1 MKRPVLALAL
11 ACLSASPALA
21 ANWAVQPAQSTLG
34 FSGVQTSAPFS
45 GNFTQWT
52 AQINFDPANP
62 AAAHVKITINTASA
76 KTGDTQR
83 DTALP
88 DADWFDAAAFPQAV
102 FEATG
107 FTPEGGTKYQTTG
120 TLTIRGISQKLTL
133 PFTLVIT
140 GNQAIAKGHITLQRA
155 AFGVGQGDWAKGDWV
170 GLTAGVNFTLVATQQ

>member
-1 MKRPVLALAL
+1 MKLPVLALAL
-11 ACLSASPALA
+11 ASLAASPALA

-34 FSGVQTSAPFS
+34 FSGVQTGSPFS
-45 GNFTQWT
+45 GIFTQWN
-52 AQINFDPANP
+52 AQISFDPANP
-62 AAAHVKITINTASA
+62 TAAHVKITINTASA

-133 PFTLVIT
+133 PFTLAVT
-140 GNQAIAKGHITLQRA
+140 GNQATAKGQISLQRT
-155 AFGVGQGDWAKGDWV
+155 AFGVGQGDWATGDWV
-170 GLTAGVNFTLVATQQ
+170 SLTAGVNFTLVATQQ